1 MQLGL
6 TYAPFRDARVGTEH
20 EFRGKTQLFGSGKFS
35 AAIQSGTAFE
45 ILSEGG
51 ASDAFPTDRAAGGC
65 VVPRYG
71 HAGRGR
77 RRRCAQGA
85 GQTGR
90 GGRPL
95 RQDRTAAGDAGRTER
110 QYFRIHRSDG
120 PRRSLHLELRLR
132 KHRARGQT
140 RRQLFRLTSKSEISY
155 TYTSNIAFA
164 FSAFTAY
171 TRWSNV
177 TVAQDTLAS
186 QGDGV
191 FLDRLNRLSFDGL
204 SGEFLVRL
212 VTRGPNQPVAVTAA
226 VEPRWSYVDFV
237 TGYRADGYAA
247 EFKLLIDFALTER
260 LFGAVN
266 LNYALGT
273 QKFDIPNARWES
285 GSGTN
290 VSAALTAQIHA
301 AEKQTVEGVF
311 VGVEGRYRTLFD
323 GLWLDRFAGD
333 VFNFGPTLAVAFAG
347 DRILTLAWS
356 PQVAGR
362 VSPATPGGLNLT
374 HADRLEFRVKFET
387 PL

>member
-1 MQLGL
+1 MPFQLTELRVAALCLGMA
-6 TYAPFRDARVGTEH
+6 TQAVADDAVVRKAPAKPAEVVDRCAKIEPLPGTPVVP
-20 EFRGKTQLFGSGKFS
+20 GGSIFGF
-35 AAIQSGTAFE
+35 T
-45 ILSEGG
+45 
-51 ASDAFPTDRAAGGC
+51 DPTDLGDPCTWNFASEN
-65 VVPRYG
+65 
-71 HAGRGR
+71 
-77 RRRCAQGA
+77 
-85 GQTGR
+85 TGR
-90 GGRPL
+90 
-95 RQDRTAAGDAGRTER
+95 AGKRDGS
-110 QYFRIHRSDG
+110 YFG
-120 PRRSLHLELRLR
+120 L
-132 KHRARGQT
+132 A
-140 RRQLFRLTSKSEISY
+140 SKSEISY

-164 FSAFTAY
+164 FSTFTAY

-177 TVAQDTLAS
+177 TVAQDMLAS

-191 FLDRLNRLSFDGL
+191 FLNRLNRLSFDGL

-260 LFGAVN
+260 LFGAIN

-273 QKFDIPNARWES
+273 QKFDILNAHWEN

-290 VSAALTAQIHA
+290 VSAALTAQIYA
-301 AEKQTVEGVF
+301 AEKQIVEGVF

-333 VFNFGPTLAVAFAG
+333 VFNFGPTLAIAFAG
-347 DRILTLAWS
+347 DRVLTLVWS

-362 VSPATPGGLNLT
+362 VSPATAGGLNLT
-374 HADRLEFRVKFET
+374 QADRLEFRVKFET